1 MAHYKIPENLI
12 FTDYYN
18 RLQEQANQ
26 LRRDIIQQLEIS
38 ESTFYNRLQDQKFT
52 NPEKLVIAQL
62 IEQPMD
68 TLFPE

>member
-38 ESTFYNRLQDQKFT
+38 ESTFYNR
-52 NPEKLVIAQL
+52 
-62 IEQPMD
+62 
-68 TLFPE
+68 

>member
-1 MAHYKIPENLI
+1 MAQYKIPENLS